1 MADANITAEV
11 EQFVARHIDTSE
23 QVEVLLLLHNS
34 PERTWNVDAIYH
46 KILTSRESVARQ
58 LELLCERGLAE
69 ARNDVPGTYAYRPQ
83 SPELDAVVKGLASA
97 YRLAPH
103 RVIELIYSKP
113 SSAIRSFAD
122 AFRLRKD

>member
-1 MADANITAEV
+1 MADAIITAEV

-23 QVEVLLLLHNS
+23 QVEVLLLLHRS
-34 PERTWNVDAIYH
+34 PERVWNVDAIYQCV
-46 KILTSRESVARQ
+46 LTSRESVGRQ
-58 LELLCERGLAE
+58 LDLLCASGLAE
-69 ARNDVPGTYAYRPQ
+69 VREGEPRTYAYRPKT
-83 SPELDAVVKGLASA
+83 PELDAIVKSLATA
-97 YRLAPH
+97 YHLAPH